1 MTPVRQRM
9 IEDMRLRGF
18 SARTQESCVSA
29 VRHLATDFQVSPDRL
44 TEEDLWQWTA
54 GLINGDCFGTVE
66 TRRQLAESAWGTGVF
81 QSAGRQSSGADS

>member
-29 VRHLATDFQVSPDRL
+29 VRHIATDFHVSPDRL
-44 TEEDLWQWTA
+44 TGGGPVAVDGRVDQW
-54 GLINGDCFGTVE
+54 GLFWYC
-66 TRRQLAESAWGTGVF
+66 
-81 QSAGRQSSGADS
+81 